1 MFSFFKKK
9 PHPASE
15 LYEHYSDEEKM
26 IILSLLFI
34 AGICDND
41 KINNNQARIDSEIKY
56 LNTYVNI
63 FNSSAKK
70 SNEFLARIGPEEL
83 TRRFIN
89 MDDSKTENAL
99 LLIVGML
106 TCDGQMNETELMFL
120 SSLLDKLN
128 ISEEEFIERMKKID
142 ALYNYFMK

>member
-15 LYEHYSDEEKM
+15 LYQNYSEDEKM
-26 IILSLLFI
+26 IILNLLFI
-34 AGICDND
+34 AGICDNE
-41 KINNNQARIDSEIKY
+41 KINNNQARIDNEIKY

-83 TRRFIN
+83 TMRFVN
-89 MDDSKTENAL
+89 MDESKSENAL

-106 TCDGQMNETELMFL
+106 TCDGEMNETELMFL
-120 SSLLDKLN
+120 SSLLEKLN
-128 ISEEEFIERMKKID
+128 ISEEEFINKMKKID